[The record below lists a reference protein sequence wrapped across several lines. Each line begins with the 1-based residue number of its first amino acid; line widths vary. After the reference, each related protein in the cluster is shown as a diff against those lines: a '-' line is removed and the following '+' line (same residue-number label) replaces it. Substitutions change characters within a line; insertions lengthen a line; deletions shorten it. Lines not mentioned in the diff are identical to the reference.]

1 MPLTIFNLSTVD
13 HLYIGKDT
21 VIAFAEQPVL
31 ETYNIELAS
40 EDKIKE
46 HLAKPRNW
54 VPQRHETLPEIPH
67 DTAFLCSPADVPGP
81 HKVQLQDK
89 DITTDIRQKFEELCD
104 EYGEAFSK
112 NNEDIGRTKLVKMDI
127 DTGDS
132 PPVSSRPYTLP
143 LKHYEWV
150 QREIESLE
158 HADVITKSMS
168 KWASPI
174 VIVPKKSAPGEP
186 LKRRLCVD
194 FRKVNEL
201 QQEVITAGKT
211 KGQISIHPLPKIDEM
226 YAKLKGAKVFSTID
240 LRSGYHHIALRKS
253 SRAKTAFV
261 TPFGKYE
268 FLMVPFGL
276 AQAPAYFQL
285 LMNKILKGLKFAMT
299 YLDDIIIFSQD
310 ELQHLEHLEI
320 VFSCLREA
328 GLKMKHSKCD
338 FFKSEIHYLGH
349 LISPE
354 GISPLPNKLDSIK
367 HMPNSTKEI
376 KQFLGL
382 TGYYRKF
389 VPRFADIS
397 RPLTTLTKK
406 DVKFKWTSAC
416 QKSFKLLK
424 EALCGES
431 VLKYADTSKPY
442 TLYTDAS
449 KYGWAGVLT
458 QPHITTID
466 DKSTT
471 TDHPIAFV
479 SGLFRGS
486 QLNWAAL
493 TKEAFAIYMSV
504 KKLLFYLT
512 DAQILL
518 RSDHKPLE
526 KFLLKNTLNSKV
538 NNWAME
544 LEAFNIQFDYIKG
557 SSNILADTLSRLI
570 AIDPDTPTTPEEPG
584 YEFGYAIFEEFPK
597 VKTKTYEVNEVIVGT
612 DTEIFKNN
620 PELQNSLQCIEN
632 PIAPQRLKKLQQQDP
647 NIKILKCKLQNN
659 RLDKEYYSLDEN
671 ELLTRKVIDGGHK
684 FRAIYL
690 PSVLIFQVLRTAHDD
705 LGHNGF
711 PRTYAALK
719 RVFFWKGME
728 EDIRKHCKTC
738 ATCQLHKLENV
749 KFERKIFK
757 PSLQPMDFICMDLIG
772 EFHPPTSHGHHYV
785 LTAVC
790 MLTGFTWCVPLK
802 TKTAEE
808 VAKVYMDHIYC
819 NFGGSIKILTDNET
833 EFKNK
838 LFKEVVSKLGTEF
851 SIHSPSYRPQSNGKI
866 EGFHRFLK
874 MCIGKHINYGLGWDE
889 LTPMAT
895 ACYNFFPNCSARE
908 SAFFVMFGRDPIN
921 KLNMLLHS
929 ARRYFH
935 DDNGLP
941 NLEALKNIYQVVAQ
955 QLLNSREQ
963 YMKKHHNQQRSE
975 SPVQAGD
982 LILIKDNTAKSFEP
996 LYKGN
1001 YRVVKVHGN
1010 NVEIRDYRG
1019 NISMVHI
1026 TDEKKITLTEQ
1037 VADEYEKLGKEGRF
1051 SKKCIPRGYIPDFDW
1066 TTIHQSQDQ
1075 PIKPIQQQDPTE
1087 GTTTPAAPTEVE
1099 GPPSSHLRSKT
1110 KQQHTSHK
1118 QEQPERNPTRMD
1130 PSECNPA
1137 EIEVNSIDITPK
1149 SYSWMRLTQF
1159 LSYSGKTIDNSAPV
1173 SLP

>member
-1 MPLTIFNLSTVD
+1 MPQ
-13 HLYIGKDT
+13 K
-21 VIAFAEQPVL
+21 
-31 ETYNIELAS
+31 
-40 EDKIKE
+40 
-46 HLAKPRNW
+46 
-54 VPQRHETLPEIPH
+54 HETLPEIPH

-81 HKVQLQDK
+81 RKVQLQDK

-112 NNEDIGRTKLVKMDI
+112 NNEDISRTKLVKMDI

-158 HADVITKSMS
+158 RAGVITKSMS

-174 VIVPKKSAPGEP
+174 AVVPKQSAPGEP
-186 LKRRLCVD
+186 LKRRLCID

-240 LRSGYHHIALRKS
+240 LRSGYHHIALGKS

-261 TPFGKYE
+261 MPFGKYE

-285 LMNKILKGLKFAMT
+285 LMNKVLKGLKFAMM

-310 ELQHLEHLEI
+310 ESQHLEHLEI
-320 VFSCLREA
+320 VFSRLPEA
-328 GLKMKHSKCD
+328 GLKMKRSKCD

-367 HMPNSTKEI
+367 HMPVPNSTKEI

-397 RPLTTLTKK
+397 RPLTTLTL
-406 DVKFKWTSAC
+406 TSAC
-416 QKSFKLLK
+416 QKSFELLK
-424 EALCGES
+424 EALCGEP

-458 QPHITTID
+458 QPHVTTVD
-466 DKSTT
+466 GKSTT
-471 TDHPIAFV
+471 TDHLVVFV

-493 TKEAFAIYMSV
+493 MKEAFAIYMSV

-557 SSNILADTLSRLI
+557 SNNILADTLSRLI
-570 AIDPDTPTTPEEPG
+570 SIDPDTPATPEEPG

-597 VKTKTYEVNEVIVGT
+597 VTTKTYEVNEVIVGT
-612 DTEIFKNN
+612 NTEIFKND

-632 PIAPQRLKKLQQQDP
+632 PIAPQKLQKLQQQDT
-647 NIKILKCKLQNN
+647 NIEILKCKLLNN

-671 ELLTRKVIDGGHK
+671 ELLMRKVINGGHE

-711 PRTYAALK
+711 PRTYAAIK
-719 RVFFWKGME
+719 RVFFWKGMK

-749 KFERKIFK
+749 KFERKIF
-757 PSLQPMDFICMDLIG
+757 
-772 EFHPPTSHGHHYV
+772 
-785 LTAVC
+785 
-790 MLTGFTWCVPLK
+790 
-802 TKTAEE
+802 
-808 VAKVYMDHIYC
+808 
-819 NFGGSIKILTDNET
+819 
-833 EFKNK
+833 
-838 LFKEVVSKLGTEF
+838 
-851 SIHSPSYRPQSNGKI
+851 
-866 EGFHRFLK
+866 
-874 MCIGKHINYGLGWDE
+874 
-889 LTPMAT
+889 
-895 ACYNFFPNCSARE
+895 
-908 SAFFVMFGRDPIN
+908 
-921 KLNMLLHS
+921 
-929 ARRYFH
+929 
-935 DDNGLP
+935 
-941 NLEALKNIYQVVAQ
+941 
-955 QLLNSREQ
+955 
-963 YMKKHHNQQRSE
+963 
-975 SPVQAGD
+975 
-982 LILIKDNTAKSFEP
+982 
-996 LYKGN
+996 
-1001 YRVVKVHGN
+1001 
-1010 NVEIRDYRG
+1010 
-1019 NISMVHI
+1019 
-1026 TDEKKITLTEQ
+1026 
-1037 VADEYEKLGKEGRF
+1037 
-1051 SKKCIPRGYIPDFDW
+1051 
-1066 TTIHQSQDQ
+1066 
-1075 PIKPIQQQDPTE
+1075 
-1087 GTTTPAAPTEVE
+1087 
-1099 GPPSSHLRSKT
+1099 SSH
-1110 KQQHTSHK
+1110 HF
-1118 QEQPERNPTRMD
+1118 NPWI
-1130 PSECNPA
+1130 SSVW
-1137 EIEVNSIDITPK
+1137 I
-1149 SYSWMRLTQF
+1149 
-1159 LSYSGKTIDNSAPV
+1159 
-1173 SLP
+1173 

>member
-21 VIAFAEQPVL
+21 MIAFAEEPIL
-31 ETYNIELAS
+31 DTYNIELAS

-46 HLAKPRNW
+46 HLAKPCNW

-67 DTAFLCSPADVPGP
+67 DTAFICSPADVPGP

-89 DITTDIRQKFEELCD
+89 TITTDIRQKFKELCE

-112 NNEDIGRTKLVKMDI
+112 TNKDIGRTKLVKMDI
-127 DTGDS
+127 DTGD
-132 PPVSSRPYTLP
+132 
-143 LKHYEWV
+143 
-150 QREIESLE
+150 
-158 HADVITKSMS
+158 ITKSMS

-174 VIVPKKSAPGEP
+174 VMVPKKSAPGEP
-186 LKRRLCVD
+186 QKRRLCVD

-240 LRSGYHHIALRKS
+240 LRSGYHHIALGKS

-261 TPFGKYE
+261 TPFGKYK

-276 AQAPAYFQL
+276 AQGPAYFQL
-285 LMNKILKGLKFAMT
+285 LMNKVLKGLKFAMT
-299 YLDDIIIFSQD
+299 YLDDIIIFSQN

-320 VFSCLREA
+320 VFSHLREA
-328 GLKMKHSKCD
+328 GLKMKRSKCD
-338 FFKSEIHYLGH
+338 FFKSEIHCLGH

-367 HMPNSTKEI
+367 HMPVLNSTKEI

-406 DVKFKWTSAC
+406 DVKFEWTPAC
-416 QKSFKLLK
+416 QKSFELLK
-424 EALCGES
+424 ETLCGEP

-449 KYGWAGVLT
+449 KFSWAGVLT
-458 QPHITTID
+458 QPHTTVID
-466 DKSTT
+466 GKSTK
-471 TDHPIAFV
+471 TDHPVAFV

-504 KKLLFYLT
+504 KKLSFYLT

-544 LEAFNIQFDYIKG
+544 LEAFNIQLDYIKG
-557 SSNILADTLSRLI
+557 SNNILADTLSHLI
-570 AIDPDTPTTPEEPG
+570 TIDPDTPTTPEEQR

-597 VKTKTYEVNEVIVGT
+597 VKTKTYEINEVIVGT
-612 DTEIFKNN
+612 NKEIKND
-620 PELQNSLQCIEN
+620 PELQESLQCIEN
-632 PIAPQRLKKLQQQDP
+632 PIVPQQLKKLQQDT
-647 NIKILKCKLQNN
+647 NIETLKCKLQHNK
-659 RLDKEYYSLDEN
+659 LDKEYYSLDEN
-671 ELLTRKVIDGGHK
+671 ELLTRKVIDGGHE
-684 FRAIYL
+684 FHAIYL
-690 PSVLIFQVLRTAHDD
+690 PSVLTFQVLQTAHDD

-719 RVFFWKGME
+719 RVFYWKGMKE
-728 EDIRKHCKTC
+728 EIRKHCKTC

-772 EFHPPTSHGHHYV
+772 KFHPPTSRGHRYA
-785 LTAVC
+785 LTAVG
-790 MLTGFTWCVPLK
+790 MLTGFTWCVPLE
-802 TKTAEE
+802 TKTVEE
-808 VAKVYMDHIYC
+808 VAKAYMDHIYS
-819 NFGGSIKILTDNET
+819 NFGGSIKILMDNGM

-838 LFKEVVSKLGTEF
+838 LFKEVVEKLGTEF
-851 SIHSPSYRPQSNGKI
+851 SIHSPPYRPQSNGK
-866 EGFHRFLK
+866 
-874 MCIGKHINYGLGWDE
+874 
-889 LTPMAT
+889 
-895 ACYNFFPNCSARE
+895 
-908 SAFFVMFGRDPIN
+908 
-921 KLNMLLHS
+921 
-929 ARRYFH
+929 
-935 DDNGLP
+935 
-941 NLEALKNIYQVVAQ
+941 
-955 QLLNSREQ
+955 
-963 YMKKHHNQQRSE
+963 
-975 SPVQAGD
+975 
-982 LILIKDNTAKSFEP
+982 
-996 LYKGN
+996 
-1001 YRVVKVHGN
+1001 
-1010 NVEIRDYRG
+1010 
-1019 NISMVHI
+1019 
-1026 TDEKKITLTEQ
+1026 
-1037 VADEYEKLGKEGRF
+1037 
-1051 SKKCIPRGYIPDFDW
+1051 
-1066 TTIHQSQDQ
+1066 
-1075 PIKPIQQQDPTE
+1075 
-1087 GTTTPAAPTEVE
+1087 
-1099 GPPSSHLRSKT
+1099 
-1110 KQQHTSHK
+1110 
-1118 QEQPERNPTRMD
+1118 
-1130 PSECNPA
+1130 
-1137 EIEVNSIDITPK
+1137 
-1149 SYSWMRLTQF
+1149 
-1159 LSYSGKTIDNSAPV
+1159 
-1173 SLP
+1173 